1 VGFLDSLTDR
11 GLSPFYGG
19 RCDSNEYSRTTA
31 TDTPENIFG
40 IKLQIKYVLV
50 KYFLTTAIEWPQT
63 R

>member
-1 VGFLDSLTDR
+1 LPPTDR
-11 GLSPFYGG
+11 GLSLFYGG
-19 RCDSNEYSRTTA
+19 RCYRNEKSHTTA

-50 KYFLTTAIEWPQT
+50 KYFQTTAKEWPQT